1 MPRLGVLA
9 GQPRHAG
16 QRWLGPQHCKLWPR
30 EQASAYSL
38 GGETRTIPP
47 SGGVL
52 LAQVH
57 RNSTLHLG
65 NVQRTP
71 LAAPP
76 SRVVRL
82 GRQKSS
88 SSCTSRKNG
97 TGAGGGREQ
106 SPHHEGPGLGGVH
119 ASSPMLA
126 AARESTTVNS
136 GSDSAVATTPKGG
149 RPAESSSSED
159 DYPFPRCCH
168 RHLFLYRRAEW
179 NAGHGVRWHSRITG
193 ELHRTAAAGGVKVPW
208 GLARWKG
215 SHCNPQIAQ
224 STSRWFSAHG
234 REASMGSDRR
244 SPSHPREEREMQS
257 QRCHVYTLTTNA

>member
-1 MPRLGVLA
+1 M
-9 GQPRHAG
+9 HFS
-16 QRWLGPQHCKLWPR
+16 
-30 EQASAYSL
+30 ASAWCTRRTAKTCRAEVAWPTALQALAARAGVSL
-38 GGETRTIPP
+38 QPLEGRGGRFLQ
-47 SGGVL
+47 V
-52 LAQVH
+52 AVFCVH
-57 RNSTLHLG
+57 RCTATALSTWG
-65 NVQRTP
+65 MSTYP

-76 SRVVRL
+76 SRVVRM

-159 DYPFPRCCH
+159 DYPFPPM
-168 RHLFLYRRAEW
+168 L
-179 NAGHGVRWHSRITG
+179 
-193 ELHRTAAAGGVKVPW
+193 P
-208 GLARWKG
+208 
-215 SHCNPQIAQ
+215 
-224 STSRWFSAHG
+224 STSVPLSA
-234 REASMGSDRR
+234 R
-244 SPSHPREEREMQS
+244 
-257 QRCHVYTLTTNA
+257 